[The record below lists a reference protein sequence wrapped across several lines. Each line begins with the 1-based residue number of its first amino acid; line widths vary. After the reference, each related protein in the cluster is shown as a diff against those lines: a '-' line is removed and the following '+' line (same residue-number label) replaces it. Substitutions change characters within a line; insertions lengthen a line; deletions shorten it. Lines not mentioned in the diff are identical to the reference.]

1 MVFIVITANSVT
13 YLLKSV
19 EERGAF
25 MKQKA
30 IVGLYVGVVLIFV
43 MLCVLSIFEVVRNT
57 TLSDQLKNVKGTSS
71 QTQQI
76 KKLQTD
82 LSNEQSSNSK
92 LAAQFNELSSK
103 YQTLQSNYD
112 NLQAQI
118 NKIQSTKAKLHIK
131 TVYLTFDDGPS
142 RTTPHVLDV
151 LKENNIHATFFV
163 VGTAACENP
172 EIVKRAYNE
181 GNVIGIHSWTHKYE
195 YIYQNE
201 ENFFLDFNKLKDF
214 LTDLLGVEPNVCRFP
229 GGTNNT
235 VSQKYSDHIMRKIAP
250 RVAEMGIKDF
260 DWNSYA
266 GDGERIAPTREQV
279 ISNVLN
285 GIAGKNNVVV
295 LFHDTNPNNCDVQAL
310 PEIISRLKALG
321 YSFDVLSPD
330 TPSVTFKPV

>member
-1 MVFIVITANSVT
+1 
-13 YLLKSV
+13 
-19 EERGAF
+19 
-25 MKQKA
+25 MKQKT
-30 IVGLYVGVVLIFV
+30 IVGLYVGVILIFV
-43 MLCVLSIFEVVRNT
+43 LLCVLSIFEVVRNT
-57 TLSDQLKNVKGTSS
+57 TLSDQLKSVKGTSS
-71 QTQQI
+71 QALEI

-92 LAAQFNELSSK
+92 LAVQFDELSSK
-103 YQTLQSNYD
+103 YQALQSNYD
-112 NLQAQI
+112 NLQSQV
-118 NKIQSTKAKLHIK
+118 NKIQNTKAKMHIK

-142 RTTPHVLDV
+142 KTTPHVLDV
-151 LKENNIHATFFV
+151 LKENNVNATFFV
-163 VGTAACENP
+163 IGTAASANP
-172 EIVKRAYNE
+172 EMVKRAYNE

-201 ENFFLDFNKLKDF
+201 ENFFLDFNKLKNF

-235 VSQKYSDHIMRKIAP
+235 VSQKYSGHIMRKIAP
-250 RVAEMGIKDF
+250 KVAEMGIKDF

-266 GDGERIAPTREQV
+266 GDAEKIAPTKEQV
-279 ISNVLN
+279 ISNVMN
-285 GIAGKNNVVV
+285 GISGKTNVVV